1 MIELKN
7 VCYAYGNEI
16 ALRYINL
23 NIQKGESVIIQGPN
37 GCGKSTL
44 IKILNGI
51 IFPMEGSYTYEN
63 HEITE
68 KALKDSRFAKWFH
81 QQIGYVF
88 QNADTQL
95 FCGSVEE
102 EIAFGP
108 TQMGL
113 SEGEIKQRTDDCLK
127 LFGIEKL
134 RERPPYNLSGGE
146 KRKVSLACIL
156 SMNPEVLIL
165 DEPLAG
171 LDESTQKMLIDFL
184 KKFHAAGKTLIIIT
198 HNNQL
203 AKKLGTR
210 FIQMNEDHEFRGTI
224 ENCSVSGSVS
234 GTVYVGGVVGA
245 QWGGSITGCSSSA
258 TVKGTVD
265 VGGVAGQTNSSA
277 TLTACYATGNVIISY
292 QELRAG
298 RQCCGQDARRCLV
311 FP

>member
-7 VCYAYGNEI
+7 VCYAYGKEI

-44 IKILNGI
+44 IKLLNGI
-51 IFPMEGSYTYEN
+51 IFPMEGSYTYQG

-68 KALKDSRFAKWFH
+68 KTLKDTRFAKWFH
-81 QQIGYVF
+81 QQMGYVF

-113 SEGEIKQRTDDCLK
+113 SENEIRQRTEDCLK

-134 RERPPYNLSGGE
+134 RERPPYHLSGGE

-171 LDESTQKMLIDFL
+171 LDENTQKMLIDFL
-184 KKFHAAGKTLIIIT
+184 KKFHVSGKTLIIIT

-203 AKKLGTR
+203 AKELGTR
-210 FIQMNEDHEFRGTI
+210 FIKMNENHELTI
-224 ENCSVSGSVS
+224 
-234 GTVYVGGVVGA
+234 
-245 QWGGSITGCSSSA
+245 
-258 TVKGTVD
+258 
-265 VGGVAGQTNSSA
+265 
-277 TLTACYATGNVIISY
+277 
-292 QELRAG
+292 
-298 RQCCGQDARRCLV
+298 
-311 FP
+311 

>member
-7 VCYAYGNEI
+7 VCYAYGKEV

-44 IKILNGI
+44 IKLLNGI
-51 IFPMEGSYTYEN
+51 IFPMEGGYTYQG

-68 KALKDSRFAKWFH
+68 KTLKDNRFAKWFH
-81 QQIGYVF
+81 QQMGYVF

-113 SEGEIKQRTDDCLK
+113 SEEEIKQRTEDCLK

-134 RERPPYNLSGGE
+134 RERPPYHLSGGE

-171 LDESTQKMLIDFL
+171 LDENTQEMLIDFL
-184 KKFHAAGKTLIIIT
+184 KKFHEAGKTLIIIT

-203 AKKLGTR
+203 AKELGTR
-210 FIQMNEDHEFRGTI
+210 FIKMNENHE
-224 ENCSVSGSVS
+224 
-234 GTVYVGGVVGA
+234 
-245 QWGGSITGCSSSA
+245 
-258 TVKGTVD
+258 
-265 VGGVAGQTNSSA
+265 
-277 TLTACYATGNVIISY
+277 LTM
-292 QELRAG
+292 
-298 RQCCGQDARRCLV
+298 
-311 FP
+311 

>member
-44 IKILNGI
+44 IKLLNGI
-51 IFPMEGSYTYEN
+51 IFPMEGSYTYQG

-68 KALKDSRFAKWFH
+68 KTLKDPRFSKWFH
-81 QQIGYVF
+81 QQMGYVF

-108 TQMGL
+108 IQMGL
-113 SEGEIKQRTDDCLK
+113 SEGKIKQRTDDCLK

-134 RERPPYNLSGGE
+134 RERPPYHLSGGE

-203 AKKLGTR
+203 AKELGTR
-210 FIQMNEDHEFRGTI
+210 FIKMNDKHEITI
-224 ENCSVSGSVS
+224 
-234 GTVYVGGVVGA
+234 
-245 QWGGSITGCSSSA
+245 
-258 TVKGTVD
+258 
-265 VGGVAGQTNSSA
+265 
-277 TLTACYATGNVIISY
+277 
-292 QELRAG
+292 
-298 RQCCGQDARRCLV
+298 
-311 FP
+311 

>member
-7 VCYAYGNEI
+7 VCYAYGKEI

-44 IKILNGI
+44 IKLLNGI
-51 IFPMEGSYTYEN
+51 IFPMEGSYTYQG

-68 KALKDSRFAKWFH
+68 KTLKDTRFAKWFH
-81 QQIGYVF
+81 QQMGYVF

-113 SEGEIKQRTDDCLK
+113 SENEIRQRTEDCLK

-134 RERPPYNLSGGE
+134 RERPPYHLSGGE

-156 SMNPEVLIL
+156 SMNLEVLIL

-171 LDESTQKMLIDFL
+171 LDENTQKMLIDFL
-184 KKFHAAGKTLIIIT
+184 KKFHVSGKTLIIIT

-203 AKKLGTR
+203 AKELGTR
-210 FIQMNEDHEFRGTI
+210 FIRMNDKHE
-224 ENCSVSGSVS
+224 
-234 GTVYVGGVVGA
+234 
-245 QWGGSITGCSSSA
+245 
-258 TVKGTVD
+258 
-265 VGGVAGQTNSSA
+265 
-277 TLTACYATGNVIISY
+277 III
-292 QELRAG
+292 
-298 RQCCGQDARRCLV
+298 
-311 FP
+311 

>member
-51 IFPMEGSYTYEN
+51 IFPMEGSYTYED

-81 QQIGYVF
+81 QQMGYVF

-108 TQMGL
+108 
-113 SEGEIKQRTDDCLK
+113 
-127 LFGIEKL
+127 
-134 RERPPYNLSGGE
+134 
-146 KRKVSLACIL
+146 
-156 SMNPEVLIL
+156 
-165 DEPLAG
+165 
-171 LDESTQKMLIDFL
+171 
-184 KKFHAAGKTLIIIT
+184 
-198 HNNQL
+198 
-203 AKKLGTR
+203 
-210 FIQMNEDHEFRGTI
+210 IQMTFRRKSQTKNRGLPSFIWNRKTKRTPT
-224 ENCSVSGSVS
+224 VSFKRWRKTKS
-234 GTVYVGGVVGA
+234 
-245 QWGGSITGCSSSA
+245 
-258 TVKGTVD
+258 
-265 VGGVAGQTNSSA
+265 
-277 TLTACYATGNVIISY
+277 IISVHPFY
-292 QELRAG
+292 ESRSSYI
-298 RQCCGQDARRCLV
+298 RRT
-311 FP
+311 PRWTR

>member
-7 VCYAYGNEI
+7 VCYAYGKEI

-44 IKILNGI
+44 IKLLNGI
-51 IFPMEGSYTYEN
+51 IFPMEGSYTYQG

-68 KALKDSRFAKWFH
+68 KTLKDTRFAKWFH
-81 QQIGYVF
+81 QQMGYVF

-113 SEGEIKQRTDDCLK
+113 SENEIRQRTEDCLK

-134 RERPPYNLSGGE
+134 RERQPYHLSGGE

-171 LDESTQKMLIDFL
+171 LDENTQKMLIDFL
-184 KKFHAAGKTLIIIT
+184 KKFHVSGKTLIIIT

-203 AKKLGTR
+203 AKELGTR
-210 FIQMNEDHEFRGTI
+210 FIRMNDKHE
-224 ENCSVSGSVS
+224 
-234 GTVYVGGVVGA
+234 
-245 QWGGSITGCSSSA
+245 
-258 TVKGTVD
+258 
-265 VGGVAGQTNSSA
+265 
-277 TLTACYATGNVIISY
+277 III
-292 QELRAG
+292 
-298 RQCCGQDARRCLV
+298 
-311 FP
+311 

>member
-51 IFPMEGSYTYEN
+51 IFPMEGSYTYED

-81 QQIGYVF
+81 QQMGYVF

-108 TQMGL
+108 IQMGL
-113 SEGEIKQRTDDCLK
+113 SEEKSQTKNRGLPSFIWNRKTKRT
-127 LFGIEKL
+127 
-134 RERPPYNLSGGE
+134 PTVSLSGGE

-156 SMNPEVLIL
+156 L
-165 DEPLAG
+165 
-171 LDESTQKMLIDFL
+171 
-184 KKFHAAGKTLIIIT
+184 
-198 HNNQL
+198 
-203 AKKLGTR
+203 
-210 FIQMNEDHEFRGTI
+210 
-224 ENCSVSGSVS
+224 
-234 GTVYVGGVVGA
+234 
-245 QWGGSITGCSSSA
+245 
-258 TVKGTVD
+258 
-265 VGGVAGQTNSSA
+265 
-277 TLTACYATGNVIISY
+277 
-292 QELRAG
+292 
-298 RQCCGQDARRCLV
+298 
-311 FP
+311 

>member
-44 IKILNGI
+44 IKLLNGI
-51 IFPMEGSYTYEN
+51 IFPMEGSYTYQG

-68 KALKDSRFAKWFH
+68 KTLKDTRFAKWFH
-81 QQIGYVF
+81 QQMGYVF

-108 TQMGL
+108 IQMGL
-113 SEGEIKQRTDDCLK
+113 SEGKIKQRTDDCLK

-134 RERPPYNLSGGE
+134 RERPPYHLSGGE

-203 AKKLGTR
+203 AKELGTR
-210 FIQMNEDHEFRGTI
+210 FIQINENHELTI
-224 ENCSVSGSVS
+224 
-234 GTVYVGGVVGA
+234 
-245 QWGGSITGCSSSA
+245 
-258 TVKGTVD
+258 
-265 VGGVAGQTNSSA
+265 
-277 TLTACYATGNVIISY
+277 
-292 QELRAG
+292 
-298 RQCCGQDARRCLV
+298 
-311 FP
+311 

>member
-44 IKILNGI
+44 IKLLNGI
-51 IFPMEGSYTYEN
+51 IFPMEGSYTYQG

-68 KALKDSRFAKWFH
+68 KTLKDPRFAKWFH
-81 QQIGYVF
+81 QQMGYVF

-108 TQMGL
+108 IQMGL
-113 SEGEIKQRTDDCLK
+113 TEEKVKQSTEDCLR

-134 RERPPYNLSGGE
+134 RERPPYHLSGGE

-203 AKKLGTR
+203 AKELGTR
-210 FIQMNEDHEFRGTI
+210 FIKMNEDHELAI
-224 ENCSVSGSVS
+224 
-234 GTVYVGGVVGA
+234 
-245 QWGGSITGCSSSA
+245 
-258 TVKGTVD
+258 
-265 VGGVAGQTNSSA
+265 
-277 TLTACYATGNVIISY
+277 
-292 QELRAG
+292 
-298 RQCCGQDARRCLV
+298 
-311 FP
+311 

>member
-7 VCYAYGNEI
+7 VCYAYGKEI

-44 IKILNGI
+44 IKLLNGI
-51 IFPMEGSYTYEN
+51 IFPMEGSYTYQG

-68 KALKDSRFAKWFH
+68 KTLKDTRFAKWFH
-81 QQIGYVF
+81 QQMGYVF

-113 SEGEIKQRTDDCLK
+113 SENEIRQRTEDCLK

-134 RERPPYNLSGGE
+134 RERPPYHLSGGE

-171 LDESTQKMLIDFL
+171 LDEKTQDMLINFL
-184 KKFHAAGKTLIIIT
+184 QNFHNAGKTLITIT
-198 HNNQL
+198 HNRQL
-203 AKKLGTR
+203 ADAIGTR
-210 FIQMNEDHEFRGTI
+210 FAYMNEEHELKT
-224 ENCSVSGSVS
+224 E
-234 GTVYVGGVVGA
+234 
-245 QWGGSITGCSSSA
+245 
-258 TVKGTVD
+258 
-265 VGGVAGQTNSSA
+265 
-277 TLTACYATGNVIISY
+277 
-292 QELRAG
+292 
-298 RQCCGQDARRCLV
+298 
-311 FP
+311 

>member
-7 VCYAYGNEI
+7 VCYAYGKEV

-44 IKILNGI
+44 IKLLNGI
-51 IFPMEGSYTYEN
+51 IFPMEGSYTYQG

-68 KALKDSRFAKWFH
+68 KTLKDPRFAKWFH
-81 QQIGYVF
+81 QQMGYVF

-113 SEGEIKQRTDDCLK
+113 SEEEIKQRTEDCLK

-134 RERPPYNLSGGE
+134 RERPPYHLSGGE

-171 LDESTQKMLIDFL
+171 LDESTQEMLIDFL
-184 KKFHAAGKTLIIIT
+184 KKFHEAGKTLIIIT

-203 AKKLGTR
+203 AKELGTR
-210 FIQMNEDHEFRGTI
+210 LIKMNENHE
-224 ENCSVSGSVS
+224 
-234 GTVYVGGVVGA
+234 
-245 QWGGSITGCSSSA
+245 
-258 TVKGTVD
+258 
-265 VGGVAGQTNSSA
+265 
-277 TLTACYATGNVIISY
+277 LTM
-292 QELRAG
+292 
-298 RQCCGQDARRCLV
+298 
-311 FP
+311 

>member
-51 IFPMEGSYTYEN
+51 IFPMEGSYTYED

-81 QQIGYVF
+81 QQMGYVF

-108 TQMGL
+108 IQMGL
-113 SEGEIKQRTDDCLK
+113 SEEKVKQRTEDWNRK
-127 LFGIEKL
+127 T
-134 RERPPYNLSGGE
+134 
-146 KRKVSLACIL
+146 KRTPTVSF
-156 SMNPEVLIL
+156 
-165 DEPLAG
+165 
-171 LDESTQKMLIDFL
+171 KRWR
-184 KKFHAAGKTLIIIT
+184 KT
-198 HNNQL
+198 
-203 AKKLGTR
+203 K
-210 FIQMNEDHEFRGTI
+210 
-224 ENCSVSGSVS
+224 S
-234 GTVYVGGVVGA
+234 
-245 QWGGSITGCSSSA
+245 
-258 TVKGTVD
+258 
-265 VGGVAGQTNSSA
+265 
-277 TLTACYATGNVIISY
+277 IISVHPFY
-292 QELRAG
+292 ESRSSYI
-298 RQCCGQDARRCLV
+298 RRT
-311 FP
+311 PRWTR

>member
-44 IKILNGI
+44 IKLLNGI
-51 IFPMEGSYTYEN
+51 IFPMEGSYTYQD

-68 KALKDSRFAKWFH
+68 KTLKDPRFAKWFH
-81 QQIGYVF
+81 QQMGYVF

-134 RERPPYNLSGGE
+134 RTPTVSF
-146 KRKVSLACIL
+146 KWWRKTKS
-156 SMNPEVLIL
+156 
-165 DEPLAG
+165 
-171 LDESTQKMLIDFL
+171 
-184 KKFHAAGKTLIIIT
+184 
-198 HNNQL
+198 
-203 AKKLGTR
+203 
-210 FIQMNEDHEFRGTI
+210 
-224 ENCSVSGSVS
+224 
-234 GTVYVGGVVGA
+234 
-245 QWGGSITGCSSSA
+245 
-258 TVKGTVD
+258 
-265 VGGVAGQTNSSA
+265 
-277 TLTACYATGNVIISY
+277 IISVHPFY
-292 QELRAG
+292 ESRSSYI
-298 RQCCGQDARRCLV
+298 RRTSCRTR
-311 FP
+311 

>member
-7 VCYAYGNEI
+7 VCYAYGKEI

-44 IKILNGI
+44 IKLLNGI
-51 IFPMEGSYTYEN
+51 IFPVEGSYTYQG

-68 KALKDSRFAKWFH
+68 KTLKDNRFAKWFH
-81 QQIGYVF
+81 QQMGYVF

-113 SEGEIKQRTDDCLK
+113 SEKEIKQRTDDCLR

-134 RERPPYNLSGGE
+134 RERPPYHLSGGE

-171 LDESTQKMLIDFL
+171 LDESTQNMLIDFL

-210 FIQMNEDHEFRGTI
+210 FIKINEKHEITI
-224 ENCSVSGSVS
+224 
-234 GTVYVGGVVGA
+234 
-245 QWGGSITGCSSSA
+245 
-258 TVKGTVD
+258 
-265 VGGVAGQTNSSA
+265 
-277 TLTACYATGNVIISY
+277 
-292 QELRAG
+292 
-298 RQCCGQDARRCLV
+298 
-311 FP
+311 

>member
-7 VCYAYGNEI
+7 VCYAYGKEV

-44 IKILNGI
+44 IKLLNGI
-51 IFPMEGSYTYEN
+51 IFPMEGSYTYQG

-68 KALKDSRFAKWFH
+68 KILKDTRFAKWFH
-81 QQIGYVF
+81 QQMGYVF

-113 SEGEIKQRTDDCLK
+113 SEDEIKQRTEDCLK

-134 RERPPYNLSGGE
+134 RERPPYHLSGGE
-146 KRKVSLACIL
+146 KRKISLACIL

-165 DEPLAG
+165 DEPLSG
-171 LDESTQKMLIDFL
+171 LDESTQEMLIDFL
-184 KKFHAAGKTLIIIT
+184 KQFHAAGKTLIIIT

-203 AKKLGTR
+203 AKELGTR
-210 FIQMNEDHEFRGTI
+210 FIQMNEDHELAI
-224 ENCSVSGSVS
+224 
-234 GTVYVGGVVGA
+234 
-245 QWGGSITGCSSSA
+245 
-258 TVKGTVD
+258 
-265 VGGVAGQTNSSA
+265 
-277 TLTACYATGNVIISY
+277 
-292 QELRAG
+292 
-298 RQCCGQDARRCLV
+298 
-311 FP
+311 